1 MLSLSLAQELSESGY
16 NLLLQ
21 SCSLRPLDLI
31 GYDQCRHF
39 LVGSLAQ
46 LVQGKSTPSVS
57 DVAFRPIALPTR
69 PFPLISTIGAKL
81 VESFLTNAG
90 VDPFRWDRL
99 VSGKTMSI
107 RYDGWQTQEVHP
119 KELDSFLRIGSLES
133 ASSILND
140 FVFCGGGL
148 FVITGVIRAAKL
160 NVEFEPSPEPV
171 WTDFQLLRD
180 SLIPDVT
187 PMFLKDNI
195 ILLEAAKP
203 ATLAIQLIPLAM
215 SEEMLT
221 LYGYDPTS
229 APLYV
234 SFDHNIV
241 PWLESYTLK
250 SGHSVQV
257 ENPKRRDYVLL
268 PDRGLTVSAEEA
280 PRAARIFED
289 MERFRGETTFTLEE
303 SPDVRMLVLD
313 SVSPLGP
320 KLVRM
325 GQDSVNALQGLHI
338 GIRSEPL
345 IQYEYSATPA
355 FRLKPIPGE
364 TRRVTIR
371 ITCIDSGAPIEG
383 AEVVVVTDWKSQ
395 YGESA
400 KTDSTG
406 EVHLPLGSLPVQAE
420 RIYVRS
426 PDRGYWGAYR
436 NPASIVPGYTIALTP
451 IDPGYIDSVR
461 HVYGSSMPTDGAGVR
476 LAIIDCGVGPHPDL
490 ILAGGKNIVY
500 GENENDFSDNGDG
513 HGTHVAGII
522 AGRGIPSGIAPGVE
536 LYSYRV
542 VGSDRKAPDN
552 FLLCKALIYACDA
565 GCEVANLSMGL
576 DQGLAPHDETLKRAI
591 EDARNRGCIVIAAA
605 GNRGNK
611 PVTLLAKYASAEGF
625 AVSAVGHKGSFPPG
639 SIEDSDIQPGMW
651 GTDPNDFVA
660 AFSNFGDDVS
670 LTAPGVGVISTV
682 PNGGYRALSGTSMA
696 APVVSGL
703 VARVIQRNSP
713 PLPPPRDRSRTREIL
728 NRTVRSARKLGFPR
742 EREGAGMPC

>member
-1 MLSLSLAQELSESGY
+1 MLSLSLAHELSGWSY

-21 SCSLRPLDLI
+21 SCSLHPLDLI

-39 LVGSLAQ
+39 LVGSFAQ
-46 LVQGKSTPSVS
+46 LVEGKSTPSVN
-57 DVAFRPIALPTR
+57 DAAFRPLPTR
-69 PFPLISTIGAKL
+69 PFSLNSTIGAKL
-81 VESFLTNAG
+81 VESFLTSAG
-90 VDPFRWDRL
+90 VDPFRWERL
-99 VSGKTMSI
+99 VTGKTISVQ
-107 RYDGWQTQEVHP
+107 YDGLQTHEVHP
-119 KELDSFLRIGSLES
+119 KELDSFLRTGSLES
-133 ASSILND
+133 ASSLFDD

-148 FVITGVIRAAKL
+148 FVITGVIRATKL
-160 NVEFEPSPEPV
+160 SVEIEPSLEPV
-171 WTDFQLLRD
+171 WKDFQLLRD
-180 SLIPDVT
+180 TLIPDVT
-187 PMFLKDNI
+187 PMFLNDNM
-195 ILLEAAKP
+195 ILLEAGRP

-221 LYGYDPTS
+221 LYGFDPTCAAS
-229 APLYV
+229 YV

-241 PWLESYTLK
+241 PWLEPYTLK
-250 SGHSVQV
+250 SGHRVQV
-257 ENPKRRDYVLL
+257 ENPKRREYVLL
-268 PDRGLTVSAEEA
+268 PERGLMVSAEES
-280 PRAARIFED
+280 PRAARVFED

-338 GIRSEPL
+338 GVRSEPL
-345 IQYEYSATPA
+345 VQYEYSATPS
-355 FRLKPIPGE
+355 FRLKSIPGE

-371 ITCIDSGAPIEG
+371 VACIDCGAPIEG
-383 AEVVVVTDWKSQ
+383 AEVVVVTDWKNQ
-395 YGESA
+395 YGETA
-400 KTDSTG
+400 RTDSAG
-406 EVHLPLGSLPVQAE
+406 EVHLPLGSLPAQAE
-420 RIYVRS
+420 RIYVR
-426 PDRGYWGAYR
+426 PPVHGYWGAYR
-436 NPASIVPGYTIALTP
+436 NPALIVPGYTIALTP

-461 HVYGSSMPTDGAGVR
+461 RVYGSSSPTDGAGVR
-476 LAIIDCGVGPHPDL
+476 LAVIDCGVGPHPDL
-490 ILAGGKNIVY
+490 ILAGGKNVVY

-576 DQGLAPHDETLKRAI
+576 DQSHAPHDETLKRAI
-591 EDARNRGCIVIAAA
+591 EETRNRGCIVIAAA
-605 GNRGNK
+605 GNSGKK

-625 AVSAVGHKGSFPPG
+625 AVSAVGHKGSFPAG
-639 SIEDSDIQPGMW
+639 SIEASDIQPGMW

-660 AFSNFGDDVS
+660 EFSNFGEDVS
-670 LTAPGVGVISTV
+670 LTAPGVGVISAV
-682 PNGGYRALSGTSMA
+682 PTGGYRPLSGTSMA

-703 VARVIQRNSP
+703 IARVIQRNSP
-713 PLPPPRDRSRTREIL
+713 PLPPSRDRNRTREIL
-728 NRTVRSARKLGFPR
+728 NRTVGSARKLGFPR

>member
-46 LVQGKSTPSVS
+46 LVQGKLTPSVS

-119 KELDSFLRIGSLES
+119 EELDSFLRIGSLES

-400 KTDSTG
+400 KTDSAG

-436 NPASIVPGYTIALTP
+436 NPASIVLGYTIALTP

-461 HVYGSSMPTDGAGVR
+461 HVYGSSMPTDGVGVR

-591 EDARNRGCIVIAAA
+591 EDTRNRGCIVIAAA

-639 SIEDSDIQPGMW
+639 SIEASDIQPGMW

-713 PLPPPRDRSRTREIL
+713 PLPPPRDRNRTREIL

>member
-31 GYDQCRHF
+31 GYDHCRHF
-39 LVGSLAQ
+39 MVGSVAQ
-46 LVQGKSTPSVS
+46 LVHGKLTPSVS
-57 DVAFRPIALPTR
+57 DVAFGAVALPTQ
-69 PFPLISTIGAKL
+69 PFPLIPTIGAKL
-81 VESFLTNAG
+81 VESFLTSTG
-90 VDPFRWDRL
+90 VDSFRWGRL
-99 VSGKTMSI
+99 VSGKTI
-107 RYDGWQTQEVHP
+107 TVQYDGWQTQEVLP
-119 KELDSFLRIGSLES
+119 TELDSFLRTGSVEP
-133 ASSILND
+133 SSSLLND

-148 FVITGVIRAAKL
+148 FVVTGVIRTAKL
-160 NVEFEPSPEPV
+160 IVEFESSPEPV
-171 WTDFQLLRD
+171 WKDFQFLRD
-180 SLIPDVT
+180 SLIPEVT
-187 PMFLKDNI
+187 PMFLNENT
-195 ILLEAAKP
+195 ILLEAGRP
-203 ATLAIQLIPLAM
+203 ATLAIQLMPLAM
-215 SEEMLT
+215 SEEMLS
-221 LYGYDPTS
+221 LYRYDPTS
-229 APLYV
+229 TPSYA

-241 PWLESYTLK
+241 PWLESYVLK
-250 SGHSVQV
+250 SGHRIQV
-257 ENPKRRDYVLL
+257 ENPTRRDYVLL
-268 PDRGLTVSAEEA
+268 PDQGLMVSAEEA

-325 GQDSVNALQGLHI
+325 GQDSFNALQGLHI

-345 IQYEYSATPA
+345 VQYEYSAIPA

-371 ITCIDSGAPIEG
+371 VACIDCGVPVEG
-383 AEVVVVTDWKSQ
+383 AEVVVVTDWKNQ

-400 KTDSTG
+400 RTDSAG
-406 EVHLPLGSLPVQAE
+406 EAHLLLGSLPVQAE
-420 RIYVRS
+420 RIYVRP
-426 PDRGYWGAYR
+426 PDHGYWGAYR

-451 IDPGYIDSVR
+451 IDPGYIDCVR
-461 HVYGSSMPTDGAGVR
+461 HVYGSSKPTDGAGVR

-490 ILAGGKNIVY
+490 ILAGGKNVVY
-500 GENENDFSDNGDG
+500 GESENDYFDNGDG

-576 DQGLAPHDETLKRAI
+576 DQSHAPHDETLKRAI
-591 EDARNRGCIVIAAA
+591 EETRNRGCIVIAAA
-605 GNRGNK
+605 GNSGKK

-625 AVSAVGHKGSFPPG
+625 AVSAVGYRGSFPTG
-639 SIEDSDIQPGMW
+639 SIEASDIQPGIW

-660 AFSNFGDDVS
+660 EFSNFGDDVS
-670 LTAPGVGVISTV
+670 LTAPGVGVISAV
-682 PNGGYRALSGTSMA
+682 PNGGYRPLSGTSMA

-713 PLPPPRDRSRTREIL
+713 PLPIRRDRNRTREIL
-728 NRTVRSARKLGFPR
+728 NRTVGSARKLGFPR